1 MQNRQIEMLRAAIPY
16 AAPVYRKP
24 LQVFIQMR
32 ELSDYVRSPE
42 ESSEIEACGVDNVGD
57 IEGLMG
63 NIRQFC
69 SKNER
74 DMIDSFLNVIKV
86 QNMYQCYKNY
96 AGAFASELNNESKW
110 G

>member
-1 MQNRQIEMLRAAIPY
+1 MQNRQIEMLRTAIPY

-24 LQVFIQMR
+24 LQVFLQMR
-32 ELSDYVRSPE
+32 ELSEYIRGSE
-42 ESSEIEACGVDNVGD
+42 ESADIEACGMDNVGD
-57 IEGLMG
+57 IEGLME
-63 NIRQFC
+63 NLRQFC
-69 SKNER
+69 GVRER

-96 AGAFASELNNESKW
+96 AGAFAGDLNNESRW